1 MAAKTYQLNIER
13 SDGNIE
19 KVSFTIPEFIGTYNI
34 KFVLSDG
41 EEIDAGNITVDDT
54 EHTYNLKLTLSDG
67 STITAGTIVTPV
79 GVPSPK
85 PTFESASWTKIAK
98 ISEAGVASEYF
109 AVGDEKTI
117 RLSTGEEITVVI
129 LGFNHD
135 DLSDGSGKAGITIG
149 MKNLISTTYPMNS
162 TDTNEGGWDE
172 SELRTSTISTLF
184 SQLPSELQSVIKQVN
199 KKATAGGAS
208 KSITTSADKL
218 WLLARVEVD
227 GTTNEGDSDEGKQYE
242 YWKTVK
248 DGTVTTDRVKYLSNG
263 SGDSYA
269 WWFRSPFVNLSNS
282 FYIVNRQGFLASRFA
297 SLSAGVSFCFCV

>member
-85 PTFESASWTKIAK
+85 PTFESASWAEIAEL
-98 ISEAGVASEYF
+98 SNNGLASVYF

-129 LGFNHD
+129 LEFNHD

-149 MKNLISTTYPMNS
+149 MKNLLSMSYRMNA
-162 TDTNEGGWDE
+162 TATNNGGWYD
-172 SELRTSTISTLF
+172 SEMRDSTMATLF
-184 SQLPSELQSVIKQVN
+184 SQLPSELKRVIRLVN
-199 KKATAGGAS
+199 KKTMVGS
-208 KSITTSADKL
+208 MNTNITTSSDKL
-218 WLLARVEVD
+218 WLLSEVEID
-227 GTTNEGDSDEGKQYE
+227 GTTMAGYADEGEQYE

-248 DGTVTTDRVKYLSNG
+248 DGTVATDRIKYLSNG
-263 SGDSYA
+263 SSVA
-269 WWFRSPFVNLSNS
+269 AHWWLRSPVKNLTNS
-282 FYIVNRQGFLASRFA
+282 FQIFSSKGNLTGVTANLKTA
-297 SLSAGVSFCFCV
+297 VSFGFCV